1 MKMLLNLG
9 VSNPLTL
16 GMAHPIADRL
26 ETLGRARPT
35 TWRSR
40 CLTLSAMGVLAIASA
55 PLSIAEDTQDNVKT
69 ESAYKFIFDQTGKES
84 QRFEVVTED
93 GVKKAYRILESG
105 EREPTVLKENSDG
118 TYRLSL
124 SNGQPF
130 DLPNIDFS
138 EIENLKGLKG
148 LAALKDLKGLT
159 GLAALSD
166 LQGIDFEDAEIHI
179 LNSSGT
185 DLSAFNSDEF
195 LAKFPKSIRDKI
207 EFGGEFRRV
216 KIVKSGDNKF
226 DFENLDGESFSLPD
240 SVIDLNVV
248 FEAHN
253 GSLAAANRQLERT
266 KAQLEALAEDE
277 TLSFD
282 LQNALRDLESAQ
294 KSLEAAEER
303 LERAK

>member
-84 QRFEVVTED
+84 QRFEV
-93 GVKKAYRILESG
+93 
-105 EREPTVLKENSDG
+105 
-118 TYRLSL
+118 RLSL

-195 LAKFPKSIRDKI
+195 LAKFPK
-207 EFGGEFRRV
+207 
-216 KIVKSGDNKF
+216 
-226 DFENLDGESFSLPD
+226 
-240 SVIDLNVV
+240 
-248 FEAHN
+248 
-253 GSLAAANRQLERT
+253 
-266 KAQLEALAEDE
+266 AQLEALAEDE